1 MAENETNARRAAV
14 LRVYGS
20 ALLISD
26 GDPGDLGD
34 VLWCQVYADALEAG
48 KPIEQS
54 DRLIPLVEAIA
65 RAMPAATPQAPLIV
79 EWLAELRQAKASRTP
94 ATATPEGERHE

>member
-1 MAENETNARRAAV
+1 MSETNTRRAAV
-14 LRVYGS
+14 LRVYES
-20 ALLISD
+20 SLLIGD
-26 GDPGDLGD
+26 GELRDA
-34 VLWCQVYADALEAG
+34 LWCQVYAGALEKG
-48 KPIEQS
+48 EPIV
-54 DRLIPLVEAIA
+54 DTGHLIPLVEAIA